1 MSQSA
6 SRTGL
11 RQWKLW
17 SLSAPLITALL
28 AVESCAVLLVLGGLL
43 LPSAALVPADPHA
56 ALRTAALI
64 VVVAALHT
72 ELGRDAE
79 RLHRNTLAGEMHIN
93 MASVWFFAAAALL
106 SPGGAAGAAVQAGV
120 HHGGVRAGHGGG
132 VGRDGLAAGGPAR
145 RVRRARARGRAAGVL
160 HRQHGVGGRRD
171 GCGGLAV
178 GRGPGRRH
186 ARRKPPGDRHLV
198 RRRAGRGRDGG
209 QPVAGPA
216 GG

>member
-43 LPSAALVPADPHA
+43 LPSAALVPADPQA

-79 RLHRNTLAGEMHIN
+79 RLRRSTLAGEMHVN

-106 SPGGAAGAAVQAGV
+106 SPGWAGLCAILVHGHLWWRSVGPRVPPYKQAYTTAVFV
-120 HHGGVRAGHGGG
+120 
-132 VGRDGLAAGGPAR
+132 LAT
-145 RVRRARARGRAAGVL
+145 
-160 HRQHGVGGRRD
+160 
-171 GCGGLAV
+171 
-178 GRGPGRRH
+178 
-186 ARRKPPGDRHLV
+186 
-198 RRRAGRGRDGG
+198 
-209 QPVAGPA
+209 
-216 GG
+216 